1 MEDGDPRISVRDN
14 TTPGT
19 LKVGNRD
26 RIIDIRDTKIVG
38 SINQNQINYHF
49 HFSDWKP
56 VTVLFLDLALLSQLQ
71 SGWLHLPSIT
81 TATVSLLRMSLD
93 TTQ

>member
-1 MEDGDPRISVRDN
+1 MEDGDPWISVRDN

-26 RIIDIRDTKIVG
+26 RIIDIRDTNIVG
-38 SINQNQINYHF
+38 SINQNQTNYRF

-56 VTVLFLDLALLSQLQ
+56 VTVFFLGLVLLSQLQ
-71 SGWLHLPSIT
+71 SGWLYRPSIT
-81 TATVSLLRMSLD
+81 TATVTLLRMSLN